1 MAYLDPSRGG
11 SARAVPPSV
20 YEPPAEGGYW
30 PPSALQA
37 FTLRMAS
44 HGLCVSSSMMLGDR
58 CYALEQLN
66 GTRRALDGKPALA
79 PLEQALQGG
88 PMCDEECR
96 LFEDGGTQLIYL
108 RR

>member
-58 CYALEQLN
+58 CYALEQL
-66 GTRRALDGKPALA
+66 AHAHALA
-79 PLEQALQGG
+79 D
-88 PMCDEECR
+88 DELRGLAME
-96 LFEDGGTQLIYL
+96 LFRHFE
-108 RR
+108 RRQSGLPHLS

>member
-20 YEPPAEGGYW
+20 YGPPAEGGYW

-58 CYALEQLN
+58 CYALEQLSHAHSLADDDLRDLAMELFRFFE
-66 GTRRALDGKPALA
+66 RRQSGLPHL
-79 PLEQALQGG
+79 L
-88 PMCDEECR
+88 
-96 LFEDGGTQLIYL
+96 
-108 RR
+108 

>member
-58 CYALEQLN
+58 CYALEQLSHAHSLADDDLRDLAMELFRFFE
-66 GTRRALDGKPALA
+66 RRQSGLPHL
-79 PLEQALQGG
+79 L
-88 PMCDEECR
+88 
-96 LFEDGGTQLIYL
+96 
-108 RR
+108 